1 MVINC
6 LTDRALEI
14 PGDSFEG
21 MNVDGQE
28 LHRALLE
35 DVKAPSSSFRK
46 TNLRGAFLTN
56 SSFDGSDFTQA
67 NLVCTFL
74 DKASLVKCKLLDCFA
89 ISCIFKQANLQHAV
103 LDGANAAHADF
114 TEALL
119 QGASMLCLDLE
130 QATFSGAV
138 YDQYTRWPSG
148 FKPEKYGAY
157 QTPVI

>member
-1 MVINC
+1 MLIHCV
-6 LTDRALEI
+6 TDRIVEI

-35 DVKAPSSSFRK
+35 DIKAPNSSFRK

-67 NLVCTFL
+67 NLVTTFL

-89 ISCIFKQANLQHAV
+89 ISCIFKQTNLQHAV
-103 LDGANAAHADF
+103 LDGANVAHADF
-114 TEALL
+114 TGALL
-119 QGASMLCLDLE
+119 QGASMRCLHLE
-130 QATFSGAV
+130 QATLTGAV

-148 FKPEKYGAY
+148 FKPEEHGAY
-157 QTPVI
+157 QTPLV